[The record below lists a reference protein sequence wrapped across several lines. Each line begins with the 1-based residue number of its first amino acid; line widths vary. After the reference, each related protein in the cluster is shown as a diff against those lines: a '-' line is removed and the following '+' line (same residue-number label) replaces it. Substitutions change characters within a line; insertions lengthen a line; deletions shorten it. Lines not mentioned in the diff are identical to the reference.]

1 MGIEI
6 IGKLT
11 QKNNG
16 DFKLVDLE
24 NVDYDGTGK
33 SAKQEL
39 EKKIEDVKN
48 SLDAPTIKSDIQDL
62 KDNKI
67 NLIEDETSME
77 GISDTEHDTLETK
90 DKRIIGAINEVNSQC
105 KDKANKINEIK
116 WINVVEAGLDS
127 NGVIPIDDG
136 LQKII
141 DENPDFSVFYFPCG
155 SYRMTKGVV
164 TNKSISIIGDSGF
177 LMDIPRVRSGITE
190 IRTEGVD
197 NIILFRFTDGI
208 HSIKNMNFYSD
219 SFSTTESAS
228 EPTSSKPQLHWI
240 NTINYNN
247 VSAIIDET
255 NKPGSNYENLYFSG
269 FSNISL
275 KMGYF
280 STLDKVSVFTSSLG
294 VKSGKDS
301 FVSNLK
307 CWGCENSAYVQA
319 GTSLNNARLEEC
331 SKIGLTVESDTK
343 CNNVTIDQCG
353 YTGLLLTDGAI
364 EVSFNGKIT
373 RCSQFYFNTDF
384 DTYNSL
390 SDKVEEAFS
399 LIYVPGNARDC
410 NFILTGSNKGNYKDG
425 ASNTHTIPIL
435 KGNFSETKI
444 IINNDGNNLV
454 HKGNGDI
461 ILINQDIFKYRNG
474 VLLSKNG
481 IDLTTFGNEI
491 VRYGNGRIF
500 INDGNNNFNKSF
512 IAEVGLVLGSTSSNN
527 INFGYAYGGKWACIG
542 QLTIDAEVVYFHKK
556 ISM

>member
-1 MGIEI
+1 
-6 IGKLT
+6 
-11 QKNNG
+11 
-16 DFKLVDLE
+16 
-24 NVDYDGTGK
+24 
-33 SAKQEL
+33 
-39 EKKIEDVKN
+39 
-48 SLDAPTIKSDIQDL
+48 
-62 KDNKI
+62 
-67 NLIEDETSME
+67 
-77 GISDTEHDTLETK
+77 
-90 DKRIIGAINEVNSQC
+90 
-105 KDKANKINEIK
+105 
-116 WINVVEAGLDS
+116 
-127 NGVIPIDDG
+127 
-136 LQKII
+136 
-141 DENPDFSVFYFPCG
+141 
-155 SYRMTKGVV
+155 
-164 TNKSISIIGDSGF
+164 
-177 LMDIPRVRSGITE
+177 
-190 IRTEGVD
+190 
-197 NIILFRFTDGI
+197 
-208 HSIKNMNFYSD
+208 
-219 SFSTTESAS
+219 
-228 EPTSSKPQLHWI
+228 
-240 NTINYNN
+240 
-247 VSAIIDET
+247 
-255 NKPGSNYENLYFSG
+255 
-269 FSNISL
+269 
-275 KMGYF
+275 MGYF

-294 VKSGKDS
+294 VKSGIDS
-301 FVSNLK
+301 FVNNLK

-331 SKIGLTVESDTK
+331 SKIGLSVESDTK

-444 IINNDGNNLV
+444 IINNDGNNLI

-542 QLTIDAEVVYFHKK
+542 QLTIADEVIYFHKK